1 MIAEQRSNGS
11 LPSDV
16 LAALQQGNKVEAI
29 KRLREARDLQL
40 KDAKDE
46 VDRYVRN
53 DPTLARK
60 YEQQASGTRRTLWL
74 ILVAASL
81 AAIAWMMFTR

>member
-11 LPSDV
+11 LPSEV

-74 ILVAASL
+74 ILVTGLL
-81 AAIAWMMFTR
+81 AALAWRMFTR

>member
-1 MIAEQRSNGS
+1 MVGEQGS
-11 LPSDV
+11 SGALPSDV

-53 DPTLARK
+53 DPALARK
-60 YEQQASGTRRTLWL
+60 YQQQASGTRRTLWL
-74 ILVAASL
+74 MLTVMVL
-81 AAIAWMMFTR
+81 AALAWLMFTR

>member
-11 LPSDV
+11 LPGDV
-16 LAALQQGNKVEAI
+16 LTALRHGNKVDAI
-29 KRLREARDLQL
+29 KRLRAARDLQL

-46 VDRYVRN
+46 VERHIRN

-60 YEQQASGTRRTLWL
+60 YQQQASGTRRTLWL
-74 ILVAASL
+74 ILVVTSL
-81 AAIAWMMFTR
+81 AAIAWMAFSR